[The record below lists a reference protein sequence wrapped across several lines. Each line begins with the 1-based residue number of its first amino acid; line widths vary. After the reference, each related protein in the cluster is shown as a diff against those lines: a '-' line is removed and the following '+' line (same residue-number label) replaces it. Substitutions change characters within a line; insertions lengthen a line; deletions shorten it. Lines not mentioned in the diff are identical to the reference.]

1 MLRFDETKGTKIKF
15 YDAKRPI
22 NIWDVHVHNIVISK
36 LVETKPNS
44 KYLIGYLDKF
54 IWPLILI
61 LSKMSGYVKTFK
73 VTDGD
78 KGRKSK
84 LISFHIDDEKLLGKY
99 KTGIIPLKIYL

>member
-44 KYLIGYLDKF
+44 KYLIGYLDKV

-78 KGRKSK
+78 
-84 LISFHIDDEKLLGKY
+84 
-99 KTGIIPLKIYL
+99 